1 MGTSKE
7 SVECSRPCEESAA
20 AERWLER
27 KPTRTRRPEGCLGA
41 RVLRFSR
48 DVTSL
53 SLSPSPSPPSHHQ
66 TRLAVTRVPILAA
79 ASYTATMSQYAAA
92 VPQNAVVRPEI
103 KHYFESFYAISDT
116 PDAHEKYSQQFTKNA
131 KLIMASNEANGRDG
145 RSKVL
150 SISLLSDAHEW
161 HH

>member
-1 MGTSKE
+1 MAG
-7 SVECSRPCEESAA
+7 EEADADTAA
-20 AERWLER
+20 R
-27 KPTRTRRPEGCLGA
+27 
-41 RVLRFSR
+41 RVLGCSGAPLLQRR
-48 DVTSL
+48 HL

-103 KHYFESFYAISDT
+103 KRYFESFYAISDT